1 MSNAI
6 RKYRRRQA
14 EAQRIKKRSRAK
26 RFWTSF
32 MSFLLILAMLTMIH
46 KAYVHMVGN
55 TSYLAG

>member
-32 MSFLLILAMLTMIH
+32 MSFLLILAMLTMVISLV
-46 KAYVHMVGN
+46 K
-55 TSYLAG
+55 